1 MTEYDNTNR
10 GAAFKPFPEQQLIL
24 QGKLNI
30 MGEDGQVA
38 LIMAESRDGSKRIE
52 VFQKI
57 GCLFPN
63 DKKGNE
69 KAPDYSG
76 PLDGLHQDWKIASWK
91 EMKDDRA
98 YMSLQVS
105 EYKAKPIDD
114 EIPEFG
120 DNIKDETSGLKSVSA
135 SDFMKLETEKTSAEP
150 NEDVPF

>member
-30 MGEDGQVA
+30 MGEDGSIA
-38 LIMAESRDGSKRIE
+38 LILTESRDKSKRIE

-91 EMKDDRA
+91 EMKDDRP

-120 DNIKDETSGLKSVSA
+120 DNLKDE
-135 SDFMKLETEKTSAEP
+135 EKTSAEP

>member
-24 QGKLNI
+24 QGKLNV

-38 LIMAESRDGSKRIE
+38 LIMAESRDGTKRIE

-91 EMKDDRA
+91 EMKGDNA

-105 EYKAKPIDD
+105 EYKPKPIDD

-120 DNIKDETSGLKSVSA
+120 DNIKDENV
-135 SDFMKLETEKTSAEP
+135 TSAQP
-150 NEDVPF
+150 SEDVPF

>member
-38 LIMAESRDGSKRIE
+38 LIMAESRDGNKRIE

-91 EMKDDRA
+91 EMKDDRP

-120 DNIKDETSGLKSVSA
+120 DNLKDE
-135 SDFMKLETEKTSAEP
+135 EKTSAEP

>member
-1 MTEYDNTNR
+1 MTDYDNTNR

-24 QGKLNI
+24 QGKLNV

-38 LIMAESRDGSKRIE
+38 LIMAESRDGKKRIE

-63 DKKGNE
+63 DKKGNA

-91 EMKDDRA
+91 EMKDDNA

-105 EYKAKPIDD
+105 EFKRQEPEPNPLDD
-114 EIPEFG
+114 NIPEFG
-120 DNIKDETSGLKSVSA
+120 DNIKDEEASSA
-135 SDFMKLETEKTSAEP
+135 YPTAA
-150 NEDVPF
+150 VPF

>member
-24 QGKLNI
+24 QGKLNV

-38 LIMAESRDGSKRIE
+38 LIMAESRDGKKRIE

-76 PLDGLHQDWKIASWK
+76 PVDDTKLKLAGWKKSKDGGN
-91 EMKDDRA
+91 
-98 YMSLQVS
+98 YMSLALS
-105 EYKAKPIDD
+105 ESQQQQTQSLDKAKVPEIDFDD
-114 EIPEFG
+114 EIP
-120 DNIKDETSGLKSVSA
+120 
-135 SDFMKLETEKTSAEP
+135 
-150 NEDVPF
+150 PF